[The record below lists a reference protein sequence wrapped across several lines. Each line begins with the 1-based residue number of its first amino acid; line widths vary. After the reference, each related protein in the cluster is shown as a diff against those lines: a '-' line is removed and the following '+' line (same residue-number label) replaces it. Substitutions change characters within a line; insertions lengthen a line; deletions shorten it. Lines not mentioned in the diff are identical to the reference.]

1 MKVIIEG
8 MRFDADELQSEFPD
22 VEFHFTDDPEEQKTL
37 IKDADAYYGRPSPE
51 VFREADKLRW
61 IQNPGTGINFVMD
74 HPELVNSDVVLTNM
88 RGTHAPPMA
97 DHVFAMILQLAH
109 RMSDFMDDQRA
120 RRWQPTNYSNTLV
133 DLEESTIGIMGMG
146 GIGKACARRA
156 IGFGMEV
163 HGVDLHPYPAPPGIK
178 EIVGLDRLDDV
189 LKIVDWFVITVPL
202 THESKG
208 SIDRRRIELMKHG
221 AYLVVI
227 SRGGII
233 DEEALLDALK
243 SGNLAGAGL
252 DVTATEPLPEDSPL
266 WDAPNLILTPHASAT
281 TPSVPSG
288 RGELFKENLRRFMND
303 EPLMNMT
310 NKVEGF

>member
-8 MRFDADELQSEFPD
+8 MRLDVDELRSEFPG

-37 IKDADAYYGRPSPE
+37 IKDADAFFGRPSRE
-51 VFREADKLRW
+51 VFREAGKLRW
-61 IQNPGTGINFVMD
+61 IQNPGTGVNFLMD

-97 DHVFAMILQLAH
+97 DHVFAMILHLAH
-109 RMSDFMDDQRA
+109 RMSDFKDDQRA
-120 RRWQPTNYSNTLV
+120 HKWQARNYSNTLV
-133 DLEESTIGIMGMG
+133 DLEGSTIGIMGMG

-156 IGFGMEV
+156 SGFGMEV
-163 HGVDLHPYPAPPGIK
+163 HGVDMHPYAAPPGIK

-189 LKIVDWFVITVPL
+189 LKMVDWFVITVPL

-208 SIDRRRIELMKHG
+208 SIDRRRIELMKQG

-233 DEEALLDALK
+233 DEGALLDALNA
-243 SGNLAGAGL
+243 GNLAGAGL
-252 DVTATEPLPEDSPL
+252 DVTAEEPLPEDSPL
-266 WDAPNLILTPHASAT
+266 WDTPNLIITPHASAA

-288 RGELFKENLRRFMND
+288 RVDLFKENLRRFMSD
-303 EPLMNMT
+303 ESLLNIC